1 MITHRLSTAR
11 YADRIVVMSKGTV
24 VEQGTH
30 LELMK
35 KQNGAYAT
43 MVARQLKGLDN
54 ENMADE
60 EKEQPLTSSISTL
73 SKSSHLKSKDVLQDQ
88 TEQHSTPVS
97 IKRQKYQELTF
108 KSHIYTMT
116 GILR

>member
-11 YADRIVVMSKGTV
+11 YADRIIVMSQGTV

-30 LELMK
+30 LELLK

-43 MVARQLKGLDN
+43 MIARQLKGLDD

-73 SKSSHLKSKDVLQDQ
+73 SKSSHLKSKEFMQDQ

-97 IKRQKYQELTF
+97 MKRHKYQELAF
-108 KSHIYTMT
+108 KSHIYTIT
-116 GILR
+116 DILR